1 MRVWGFVAT
10 KWAGALARLLA
21 LAVAVAGY
29 AQGPAPLLS
38 TADGLVD
45 NTVQCLA

>member
-1 MRVWGFVAT
+1 MRVWEFVAT

-21 LAVAVAGY
+21 LAVAGY

-38 TADGLVD
+38 TADGLAD